1 MAKSGNVEL
10 LVVRSGR
17 TEWDDAGR
25 LQGRTDLPLSE
36 AGRQDLLQTL
46 PEALSSIGGAPVG
59 AVITA
64 PDEASRETAAV
75 VANHAD
81 VRSKVNDEL
90 AAMKLGLWEGLL
102 EEDVLERHPSCA
114 KAWREDPGSI
124 NVPEGETLQEVEV
137 RLLGVLSKI
146 AEKANGK
153 AVAVVLRPIEYGLM
167 RCYLGE
173 RPTTDLWT
181 MIEDGP
187 LTERRSV
194 PRTMFRTLLEQLK
207 ARA

>member
-36 AGRQDLLQTL
+36 GGRQDLRQTL
-46 PEALSSIGGAPVG
+46 PEALAASSGSPVG
-59 AVITA
+59 SVISA
-64 PDEASRETAAV
+64 PDEASQETASV
-75 VANHAD
+75 VAGYAD
-81 VRSKVNDEL
+81 VRAKVNEDL

-102 EEDVLERHPSCA
+102 EDDVLERHPTCA

-124 NVPEGETLQEVEV
+124 NVPEGETLQEVEIRV
-137 RLLGVLSKI
+137 LGALSKI

-153 AVAVVLRPIEYGLM
+153 AVAIVLRPVEYGLV
-167 RCYLGE
+167 RCYLGD
-173 RPTTDLWT
+173 RPTNELWT